1 MSVRDM
7 PEHKDLVTNWEAM
20 LKAITE
26 DNIATTSQGTT
37 AGDRADVAKQRVL
50 VEMLA
55 CAVKLEVGSV
65 KGTHFMSEDIDP
77 EVLAALEDYEMSLSI
92 SKKTKKG
99 QNLSRTFGL
108 QHENLSVALLRA
120 LPNLLLKFKTDPI
133 ILRSLAILPRYL
145 SKLSLF
151 QFFY

>member
-7 PEHKDLVTNWEAM
+7 PEHKDLVINWEAM

-108 QHENLSVALLRA
+108 QHENLSVAFLTT
-120 LPNLLLKFKTDPI
+120 LPNLLLKFKIDPTI
-133 ILRSLAILPRYL
+133 
-145 SKLSLF
+145 
-151 QFFY
+151 